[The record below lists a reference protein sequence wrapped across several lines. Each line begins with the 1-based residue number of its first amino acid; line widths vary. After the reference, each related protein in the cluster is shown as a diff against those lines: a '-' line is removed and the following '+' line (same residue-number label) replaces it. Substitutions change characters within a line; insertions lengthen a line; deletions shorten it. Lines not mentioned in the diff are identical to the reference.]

1 MLLLNRIG
9 LVRVAPTLAPVI
21 VLVPE
26 VRPPKVI
33 RPELA
38 PVVPRE
44 TPDAP
49 VNAPLVPVTV
59 LAQVKALLTVI
70 ALVIVPAVAGAV
82 MVHVPEVDPQRV
94 ITPLRVPA
102 TPTC

>member
-1 MLLLNRIG
+1 M
-9 LVRVAPTLAPVI
+9 
-21 VLVPE
+21 
-26 VRPPKVI
+26 PPKVI
-33 RPELA
+33 RPELV

-102 TPTC
+102 TPTCTPAFIVNPFEETTLFPTVPA